1 MRSALGM
8 GIAVWLVPGIA
19 AAQQVTVTTPYNSV
33 SDGFFER
40 MGVNWGFNWKGIN
53 ASFGGANLA
62 VPPFGGFDPS
72 AGMNF
77 GFGSNRP
84 GRSGFF
90 NFFANQGY
98 RQSFTSQAP
107 SVTLFNGQRGFF
119 SDTSQSPFV
128 IGQIPVVGGFPVVP
142 YAVPVMPH
150 PGFSMS
156 APAGVLPATNPR
168 NPRVQAM
175 RQQLAQRRQPAAADL
190 GGMARNPPAAAD
202 AQAGD
207 LNLAAPRGVA
217 AQAGSAQRKLAAAQA
232 SSAGRAVPSVA
243 EARRLHRSE
252 QNAQNDEARV
262 LLERGLT
269 AEEDGK
275 ANVAKIY
282 YRMALKRAAG
292 QLQQQ
297 VQARL
302 DALDSSSNP

>member
-8 GIAVWLVPGIA
+8 GIAVWLLAGIA

-40 MGVNWGFNWKGIN
+40 MGVNWGFNWKGMN

-77 GFGSNRP
+77 GLGSNRP
-84 GRSGFF
+84 GSSGYF

-98 RQSFTSQAP
+98 RQSFTSQSP
-107 SVTLFNGQRGFF
+107 SVTLLNGQRGFF

-128 IGQIPVVGGFPVVP
+128 IGQIPIVGGFPVVP
-142 YAVPVMPH
+142 YAVPV
-150 PGFSMS
+150 
-156 APAGVLPATNPR
+156 TNPR
-168 NPRVQAM
+168 SSRVQVM
-175 RQQLAQRRQPAAADL
+175 RQQLAQRRQPAAAVP
-190 GGMARNPPAAAD
+190 GGMVRNPPPPAD

-207 LNLAAPRGVA
+207 FNPAAPRGAA
-217 AQAGSAQRKLAAAQA
+217 AQTGTAQRKLAAAQA
-232 SSAGRAVPSVA
+232 GSAGRPVPSVA
-243 EARRLHRSE
+243 DARRLHQAE
-252 QNAQNDEARV
+252 QKAQNNEARV

-269 AEEDGK
+269 AEDDGK
-275 ANVAKIY
+275 ENVAKIY

-297 VQARL
+297 IQARL
-302 DALDSSSNP
+302 DTLDSPGNP